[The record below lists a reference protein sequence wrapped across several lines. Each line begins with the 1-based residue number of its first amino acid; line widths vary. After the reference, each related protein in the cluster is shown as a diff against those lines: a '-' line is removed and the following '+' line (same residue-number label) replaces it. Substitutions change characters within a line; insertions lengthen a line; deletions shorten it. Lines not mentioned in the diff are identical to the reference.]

1 MTEEPS
7 VFTKRHVEEVSPS
20 KRTLLDELNLPPKVT
35 EFIRQNENPIKIVLI
50 LILVL
55 ICANTFWDYYS
66 DKQKND
72 SASLLSQAMSQKE
85 DAIRIEQLKKV
96 VDQYSGSGAALWG
109 EVILAQQMLEDG
121 QYQEA
126 VKKYNGIIADVSVDN
141 PIYPLVRHDLARA
154 YELNGEFENSL
165 KQYTALREIDGF
177 TTIGYLG
184 EARLYEQMGNKDQ
197 AKDAYEK
204 ALTQQDLSPSVQEW
218 LEYKLDNI

>member
-1 MTEEPS
+1 MTEEHS
-7 VFTKRHVEEVSPS
+7 AFTKRHVEEVSPS

-35 EFIRQNENPIKIVLI
+35 EFIRQNENPLKIVLVG
-50 LILVL
+50 ILVL
-55 ICANTFWDYYS
+55 ICVNTFWDYYS
-66 DKQKND
+66 QKQKDD
-72 SASLLSQAMSQKE
+72 SASLLAQAMSQTE
-85 DAIRIEQLKKV
+85 DAIRIEQLEKV

-109 EVILAQQMLEDG
+109 EVTLAQQMLEDG

-126 VKKYNGIIADVSVDN
+126 VNKYNGIISDVSVDN
-141 PIYPLVRHDLARA
+141 PIYPLVRYDLARA
-154 YELNGEFENSL
+154 YELKGESENSL
-165 KQYTALREIDGF
+165 KQYTALRDIEGF

-204 ALTQQDLSPSVQEW
+204 ALTQQDLSPAVQEW